1 MFDLKG
7 IAKACGSASKTKR
20 GYRCLCPS
28 HADRAPSL
36 EISEGHDALLVH
48 CYAGCKPTAILDA
61 LEKKK
66 LKVRPKQDDKDRS
79 DSEIKESPP
88 KTDQAERESRIEW
101 ALKLWHDA
109 APAEGTLAED
119 YLRSRYLSLGL
130 ITKPHRVIRFHRA
143 CPRGE
148 AAGGAKGLRQPA
160 MICLMREIESDRPV
174 AVHRRYL
181 KPDGLKD
188 GKPFTLG
195 PSFGAAVKLSDQ
207 RDVFG
212 DEFGTCDLL
221 HVTEGVE
228 SALAALAF
236 GYRPCWALGSAG
248 NLNAFPVLFAVGEL
262 TVLAD
267 FDRRGWGQRAAQG
280 VIARWHTASKRA
292 SAWVGRDGGDLA
304 DTWERAM
311 RNE

>member
-20 GYRCLCPS
+20 GYKCLCPA
-28 HADRAPSL
+28 HADKGPSL
-36 EISEGHDALLVH
+36 EISEGHEALLVH
-48 CYAGCKPTAILDA
+48 CYAGCRPTAILNA

-66 LKVRPKQDDKDRS
+66 LKVRLNQEDRP
-79 DSEIKESPP
+79 DSEEAKEPPP
-88 KTDQAERESRIEW
+88 KTDQAEREARIEW

-109 APAEGTLAED
+109 APADGTLAED
-119 YLRSRYLSLGL
+119 YLRSRHLHLGL
-130 ITKPHRVIRFHRA
+130 ITNPHRVVRFHRA
-143 CPRGE
+143 CPRGV
-148 AAGGAKGLRQPA
+148 AAGGTKGLRQPA

-181 KPDGLKD
+181 KPDGQKD

-212 DEFGTCDLL
+212 DEFGTCELL

-262 TVLAD
+262 AVLAD
-267 FDRRGWGQRAAQG
+267 FDRRGWGQRAAQA
-280 VIARWHTASKRA
+280 VVARWRDADKRA
-292 SAWVGRDGGDLA
+292 SAWVEEDGGDLA
-304 DTWERAM
+304 DEWERAM
-311 RNE
+311 RDK